1 MLVKQYLI
9 FKLSLDYE
17 EFSSMMKRRNELISI
32 GGVVSFHI
40 HMKFDVFSN
49 HMWFWIS
56 KLILLSGRNANV
68 NAHYVTYLHT
78 HRTNPWTKST
88 PNYGCL
94 LNLKNVTFRSGE
106 YERCSWTIHDTLPI
120 YYILIDIVQS
130 LSYQWYDA
138 SLYISSNISEF
149 PARQQLH
156 WYDISL
162 HTRFG
167 EASTKKKTKQKMQCH
182 EVQVSQLYAWK
193 IQQIWWLLCTNII
206 DTFVIC
212 LVLNQFAINS
222 FHSNNF
228 HEQSCYIAYLHRR
241 IFCNLKLSKHKTL
254 VLR

>member
-106 YERCSWTIHDTLPI
+106 YERCSWTVHDTLPI

-130 LSYQWYDA
+130 LSYQWYDV
-138 SLYISSNISEF
+138 SLYRQIFRNFRHDNSYIDMISVCILDLGK
-149 PARQQLH
+149 RQ
-156 WYDISL
+156 
-162 HTRFG
+162 R
-167 EASTKKKTKQKMQCH
+167 KKKLNRKCNVMKYRCLNCMHGKFNKFDGC
-182 EVQVSQLYAWK
+182 YAR
-193 IQQIWWLLCTNII
+193 ILLIH
-206 DTFVIC
+206 
-212 LVLNQFAINS
+212 L
-222 FHSNNF
+222 
-228 HEQSCYIAYLHRR
+228 
-241 IFCNLKLSKHKTL
+241 
-254 VLR
+254 